1 MKVQVVPCGPAVN
14 ESERKAIEQLKERLR
29 LEPGYDEWLL
39 LTNLTFSAT
48 HQRQSD
54 EIDIVVIGPPGVQI
68 VEVKHWTTAWVNR
81 NSELVEQEAERLTN
95 KARKIGT
102 KLRRRLGTLP
112 RVDGVFLVTETAS
125 KVAALQ
131 DREPV
136 RGVPFYTFKTWHGA
150 VAFYSRATLS
160 SQQIKML
167 GTALEPRSTVAID
180 GTLKRIAGYA
190 RLDLRT
196 PPSQRFHR
204 VYKAMHTSRQ
214 DRVMLHLYDLSANDD
229 SRATEK
235 AEREWKALQRLQQYK
250 WAPRIIDS
258 FQDAPGYPGEIK
270 FFTVAD
276 SAAPSI
282 QERTADTLWDT
293 SARLTFARDAV
304 RALADLHGAGT
315 GSDLMVHRNLTSNT
329 ILVKYDNSPILT
341 GFEYA
346 RIPADISVSSPATE
360 KDWDTAVSPEVRSQ
374 GRSAADYRSDI
385 YSLCVSLSTV
395 FEQQEDEKSGQVLE
409 VLNLGM
415 DNDPAR
421 RISLSDLEALLS
433 EILGEP
439 IPQPPPPPAR
449 FWTEDQTISFR
460 GHSYRIIS
468 RLGSGGVGT
477 TFKVVKIDPKTKND
491 LGAYVAKVARDEE
504 TGRRILAAY
513 ELAHSHLRHSALS
526 TIFEV
531 ASEWQDNSFVAL
543 MTWIEGEPLSEY
555 SDMFSL
561 LAEDLQEES
570 SEALALRWLQTACEA
585 LRVLHDNGLVHG
597 DVSPS
602 NMIVSGAD
610 LVLTDYDCV
619 TNIGKRATMPGTV
632 LYCSPS
638 YLQQRD
644 AMPSDDL
651 YALAAS
657 FFQVLFSKEPF
668 QYDGIQAKERG
679 LNWEGVQREE
689 YLLLAEFLDR
699 ATDPDPEKRFA
710 NVAAALKALS
720 SPTHAENHRETL
732 TTDESDHSSDQSEP
746 QPKTESDSEETA
758 RQENEVQWLKSLLQS
773 YPGSRWGN
781 SETRGLDTE
790 FAERTYVAT
799 NLEHSLYHSIME
811 QSLNLVVL
819 CGNAGDGKTALLQRL
834 AKRLG
839 LNAQTSATRILTGQS
854 QNGVTVRMNLDGSA
868 SWQGRSADDILDEF
882 LAPFHE
888 GRPKEAIV
896 HLLAINDGRLLEWI
910 GNIEDRNG
918 ETPLTKVLY
927 ESLENR
933 ASNIQ
938 SHIRFVNLNQR
949 SLVGGISVDGKTI
962 DTTFLDELVDR
973 LYGGELAEDIWAPC
987 QTCSAQERCDVLLAA
1002 RRFGPGG
1009 LSNDLDRRRSR
1020 QRLFEAL
1027 QAVHLRGETHIT
1039 IRELRAALIYV
1050 LFGMHYCS
1058 EYHTASDGSGIWS
1071 PQPYWDRAFSPE
1083 SKGRQGEVL
1092 RELPRFDP
1100 ALEAHPQIDRH
1111 LVNPLPSSDI
1121 SDVSF
1126 PTGNGDLESLRRR
1139 AYFEWSEEEI
1149 ERLAS
1154 VSSTLGLAQGQHLRA
1169 FRELAADDN
1178 EEERVKLIER
1188 LCGGISRL
1196 EALPPQALDRT
1207 GVVPLRITPRTPTE
1221 TAFWVEKSVRDFHL
1235 KADIISGKQDL
1246 DQLHRQAF
1254 LIYRYRN
1261 GDEERLRLGA
1271 NLFHLLLE
1279 LNDGYQLGDV
1289 ATDDTFAHLSIFV
1302 QRLVREDHRRL
1313 LAWNPMREDAI
1324 FEVFARIDDTG
1335 PDPRQPMIIRPLEAS
1350 GDTNGE

>member
-1 MKVQVVPCGPAVN
+1 MQVHQVPCGPAVN
-14 ESERKAIEQLKERLR
+14 ESERKAFEQLKARLIS
-29 LEPGYDEWLL
+29 EPGHDEWLL
-39 LTNLTFSAT
+39 LTNFTFSAT
-48 HQRQSD
+48 HHRQSD

-68 VEVKHWTTAWVNR
+68 VEVKHWTAAWVNR
-81 NSELVEQEAERLTN
+81 NSELVEQEADRLTN
-95 KARKIGT
+95 KARRIGT
-102 KLRRRLGTLP
+102 TLRHQLGDLP

-125 KVAALQ
+125 KVGALE

-136 RGVPFYTFKTWHGA
+136 RGVPFHTFKTWHGA
-150 VAFYSRATLS
+150 VGFYSRTVLS

-167 GTALEPRSTVAID
+167 GAALEPRSTVAID
-180 GTLKRIAGYA
+180 GTLKRMAGYA

-196 PPSQRFHR
+196 PPGQRFHR
-204 VYKAMHTSRQ
+204 IYKATHTSRQ
-214 DRVMLHLYDLSANDD
+214 DRVILHLYDLSAGDD
-229 SRATEK
+229 SRVEEK
-235 AEREWKALQRLQQYK
+235 AKREWKSLHRLQQYG
-250 WAPRIIDS
+250 WAPRIVDS

-276 SAAPSI
+276 SAAPSVE
-282 QERTADTLWDT
+282 ERAADSSWDT
-293 SARLTFARDAV
+293 TARLTFARDAV

-315 GSDLMVHRNLTSNT
+315 GGEPMVHRNLTPST
-329 ILVKYDNSPILT
+329 VLVKYDNSPILT
-341 GFEYA
+341 GFEHA
-346 RIPADISVSSPATE
+346 RIPADVSVASPADGR
-360 KDWDTAVSPEVRSQ
+360 DWDTAVSPEVRSQ
-374 GRSAADYRSDI
+374 GRSAADHRSDI
-385 YSLCVSLSTV
+385 FSLCASLSAM
-395 FEQQEDEKSGQVLE
+395 FEHREDETSAQAIKVLA
-409 VLNLGM
+409 LGM
-415 DNDPAR
+415 DDDPTR
-421 RISLSDLEALLS
+421 RSNLTDLEALLS
-433 EILGEP
+433 DVLGEP
-439 IPQPPPPPAR
+439 VPQPPPPPAR

-460 GHSYRIIS
+460 GQSYRIVS

-477 TFKVVKIDPKTKND
+477 TFKVVKVDRETKND
-491 LGAYVAKVARDEE
+491 LGTYVAKVARDEE

-531 ASEWQDNSFVAL
+531 AAEWQNNGFVAL

-555 SDMFSL
+555 SGVFSL
-561 LAEDLQEES
+561 LAEDLQEAS

-597 DVSPS
+597 DVSPG

-619 TNIGKRATMPGTV
+619 TNISKRATAPGTV

-638 YLQQRD
+638 YLQGRD

-657 FFQVLFSKEPF
+657 FFQVLFAKEPF

-679 LNWEGVQREE
+679 LNWAGVKREE
-689 YLLLAEFLDR
+689 YPLLAGFLDR
-699 ATDPDPEKRFA
+699 ATDPEPANRLA
-710 NVAAALKALS
+710 NVAAALAAM
-720 SPTHAENHRETL
+720 SPP
-732 TTDESDHSSDQSEP
+732 TTDEPDSVSDQRKP
-746 QPKTESDSEETA
+746 QPPTESGVEGTA
-758 RQENEVQWLKSLLQS
+758 WRENEVQWLKSLLQS

-790 FAERTYVAT
+790 FAENTYVET
-799 NLEHSLYHSIME
+799 NLE
-811 QSLNLVVL
+811 QSLFRAIMDQSVNLVVL

-834 AKRLG
+834 GTRLG
-839 LNAQTSATRILTGQS
+839 LDVQTSATRIITGQS
-854 QNGVTVRMNLDGSA
+854 HNGVTVRMNLDGSA
-868 SWQGRSADDILDEF
+868 SWQGRSADDLLDEF
-882 LAPFHE
+882 LAPFHD
-888 GRPKEAIV
+888 GPTKEAVV

-910 GNIEDRNG
+910 GNVEERDG
-918 ETPLTKVLY
+918 ETPLTRVLY

-933 ASNIQ
+933 ASHLQ

-949 SLVGGISVDGKTI
+949 SLVGSISGDGNTI
-962 DTTFLDELVDR
+962 DTRFLDHLIDS
-973 LYGGELAEDIWAPC
+973 LYGREHSAEIWAPC
-987 QTCSAQERCDVLLAA
+987 QTCSAQERCEVFRATQH
-1002 RRFGPGG
+1002 FGPGA
-1009 LSNDLDRRRSR
+1009 LSNESHRSRTR

-1039 IRELRAALIYV
+1039 VRELRAALVYI

-1058 EYHTASDGSGIWS
+1058 EYHAVGGSSGIS
-1071 PQPYWDRAFSPE
+1071 APQPYWDRAFSPE
-1083 SKGRQGEVL
+1083 SAGRQGEVL

-1111 LVNPLPSSDI
+1111 LVHPTPGVDVSDI
-1121 SDVSF
+1121 SL
-1126 PTGNGDLESLRRR
+1126 TNGKCELESLRRR

-1149 ERLAS
+1149 KRLTGDSDA
-1154 VSSTLGLAQGQHLRA
+1154 LGLAQGHHLRE
-1169 FRELAADDN
+1169 FRDLAADDKD
-1178 EEERVKLIER
+1178 EGRAKLIQR

-1196 EALPPQALDRT
+1196 EALPTQAFDRA

-1221 TAFWVEKSVRDFHL
+1221 TAFWVEKSVGHFHL
-1235 KADIISGKQDL
+1235 EADIADG
-1246 DQLHRQAF
+1246 DQGSDPLHRQAL

-1261 GDEERLRLGA
+1261 GEKESLRLGA

-1324 FEVFARIDDTG
+1324 FEVSARIDDRG
-1335 PDPRQPMIIRPLEAS
+1335 SDPRQPIVIALLETS
-1350 GDTNGE
+1350 GDIHGE